1 MTTKTLYTA
10 MFFLAFFFI
19 PLRTA
24 TAQLSWQIIQMP
36 TRDRAFQLFADP
48 PSEYGPNIYY
58 ELNHATAESIPA
70 DLDRIRALG
79 FRAVTFQAGREM
91 PAPFLSPGYFDL
103 VKVLAREATR
113 RGLRLWIVD
122 DAGYP
127 SGFAGGK
134 FTAEAPSLRMAALAI
149 TNSIDLTPGMEFE
162 DVVAPDAV
170 SAIAYNLDTSAVVP
184 LKEVNRHI
192 RFTPPAGRWRILIAS
207 HVYRTSLTRS
217 VTNPSGAK
225 DETQS
230 LENYLDPAAT
240 RQYLNFVHEQYRQAL
255 GEEFGKTVLG
265 FRGDEP
271 DFSFFGLPYAPA
283 IFTEFKR
290 RKGYDI
296 QPIAAALL
304 LPQLTPELQ
313 RMAADY
319 ADVWSTLFSENFFR
333 IQVEWCRAHSLE
345 YQVHL
350 NHEDDLP
357 RLAATEGD
365 FLRNMTTVQVPGIDT
380 IWHQIWPD
388 VTPDFPKLASSAA
401 HLGGHPRA
409 FTESFAAYNPEPNLA
424 QASFILNEQIVRGV
438 NLVEV
443 MNYSHGS
450 QMSAFMAD
458 PGFPALMTSVRRTTA
473 LLSQGRPA
481 TAVALYIPTRN
492 FWMADETA
500 NPSLLALSRKLL
512 DAQYE
517 FDYIDDDSLR
527 TAVTVVDGGLKTASG
542 NLLRTVLVPAGA
554 LLTLD
559 ALHTL
564 EAMLEAG
571 GKVVF
576 FGAAPTQAVGQTMLH
591 MLPAPAIP
599 AATIEPEEE
608 LSARVRAVL
617 PSADLRIDPP
627 VPGLRYTHRVLADAE
642 IYFLFNESSSPIRG
656 NLQLAGAGTVEQ
668 WSAELGEAHLV
679 ASSPDGVNLRS
690 MQLNLPAQTSALFC
704 VRRDHH

>member
-10 MFFLAFFFI
+10 LFFLAFFFI

-24 TAQLSWQIIQMP
+24 AAQLSWQIIQMP

-58 ELNHATAESIPA
+58 ELNHATAETIPA
-70 DLDRIRALG
+70 DLDRMRALG

-91 PAPFLSPGYFDL
+91 SAPFMSPGYLDL

-113 RGLRLWIVD
+113 RDLRLWIVD

-134 FTAEAPSLRMAALAI
+134 FSAEAPSLRMAALTI
-149 TNSIDLTPGMEFE
+149 SNSIDLTPGMEFE

-192 RFTPPAGRWRILIAS
+192 RFTPPAGRWRVLIAS

-217 VTNPSGAK
+217 VTNPTGAK

-240 RQYLNFVHEQYRQAL
+240 RQYLNFVHEEYRQAL

-319 ADVWSTLFSENFFR
+319 ADVWSALFSENFFR
-333 IQVEWCRAHSLE
+333 IQAEWCRAHSLE

-380 IWHQIWPD
+380 IWHQIWPG

-424 QASFILNEQIVRGV
+424 QASFILNEQMVRGV

-443 MNYSHGS
+443 MSYSHGS
-450 QMSAFMAD
+450 HMSAFMGD
-458 PGFPALMTSVRRTTA
+458 PGFPALMTAVRRRTA

-492 FWMADETA
+492 FWMADESA
-500 NPSLLALSRKLL
+500 NASLLALSRKLL
-512 DAQYE
+512 EAQYE

-527 TAVTVVDGGLKTASG
+527 TAVTAADGGLKTASG

-564 EAMLEAG
+564 EAMLKAG

-576 FGAAPTQAVGQTMLH
+576 FGAAPTQAAGQTMLH
-591 MLPAPAIP
+591 MQPAPALP

-608 LSARVRAVL
+608 LTPRVRAAL
-617 PSADLRIDPP
+617 PSADLHIDSPA
-627 VPGLRYTHRVLADAE
+627 PGLRYTHRVLADAE

-668 WSAELGEAHLV
+668 WSAELGEAHLI
-679 ASSPDGVNLRS
+679 ASSPAGVNLRS
-690 MQLNLPAQTSALFC
+690 MQLDLPAQASALFC
-704 VRRDHH
+704 VRRDGH

>member
-1 MTTKTLYTA
+1 

-283 IFTEFKR
+283 IFTEFKL